1 MEATITLAGKLFNP
15 DGAEAAYAT
24 RKVADCIFALQ
35 ADGSVKVTFSL
46 SEELEAAYLSD
57 ASMMF
62 EKPIAG

>member
-1 MEATITLAGKLFNP
+1 MEASLVLSGKLSNP
-15 DGAEAAYAT
+15 DGDVEALMS
-24 RKVADCIFALQ
+24 RKVADCRFDLL

-46 SEELEAAYLSD
+46 SPELEAAYLSD